1 MASKGW
7 KFSIKY
13 VLSFL
18 LAVALV
24 ASLIYWMDM
33 PKLIQSLREALLL
46 PVVAAALLNVL
57 VMGAKGIRWYV
68 LAADS
73 SSVSPWQSVRLTILG
88 FFVNSFIPA
97 RGGDVLKGLAAAREN
112 RTSKATSIASVGL
125 DKLMDMVTVFFL
137 AAAFPFLPQLPPW
150 LKRGTLLS
158 LVLAF
163 SLFAIVFVIALRN
176 RGVKHGEG
184 GTRFMRFFRKLASG
198 LDSAVRPR
206 KILIA
211 VLLSLLSYGLQIA
224 MVYLCCFST
233 GIVLSL
239 PEAACALLALN
250 IAVSVP
256 LTPLNV
262 GTLHAA
268 FVGTLLFFGYIK
280 EPAMTSA
287 IALHLAYT
295 VPLFMIGPFLGHKTL
310 LMTNS
315 GAKTAEGKVGV
326 AKGA

>member
-13 VLSFL
+13 ILSFL
-18 LAVALV
+18 LAAALV
-24 ASLIYWMDM
+24 TCLVYWMDM
-33 PKLIQSLREALLL
+33 PTLVRSLREALLL
-46 PVVAAALLNVL
+46 PVIVAVLLNVL
-57 VMGAKGIRWYV
+57 VMAAKGVRWYI

-73 SSVSPWQSVRLTILG
+73 SSISLWQSVRLTILG

-112 RTSKATSIASVGL
+112 RTSRATSIASVGL

-158 LVLAF
+158 LVLAYA
-163 SLFAIVFVIALRN
+163 LFAVVLVIAI
-176 RGVKHGEG
+176 RGRGMKRGEG
-184 GTRFMRFFRKLASG
+184 GTRFMKFFRKLASG
-198 LDSAVRPR
+198 FDSAVRPR
-206 KILIA
+206 KILAA
-211 VLLSLLSYGLQIA
+211 VLLSLVSYGLQIG
-224 MVYLCCFST
+224 MVHLCCLST
-233 GIVLSL
+233 GISLSI
-239 PEAACALLALN
+239 PESACALLALN

-268 FVGTLLFFGYIK
+268 FVGMLLFFGSTK
-280 EPAMTSA
+280 EPAMTAA
-287 IALHLAYT
+287 IALHLSYT
-295 VPLFMIGPFLGHKTL
+295 LPLLLLGPFLGHRTL
-310 LMTNS
+310 LMS
-315 GAKTAEGKVGV
+315 GAETKAAAGNVGM

>member
-13 VLSFL
+13 VLSFV

-24 ASLIYWMDM
+24 ICLVYWMDM
-33 PKLIQSLREALLL
+33 PRLVQSMKEALLL
-46 PVVAAALLNVL
+46 PVIIAALLNVL
-57 VMGAKGIRWYV
+57 VMAAKGIRWYV
-68 LAADS
+68 LASETSCISA
-73 SSVSPWQSVRLTILG
+73 WQSVRLTILA

-112 RTSKATSIASVGL
+112 RTSRATSIASVGL

-137 AAAFPFLPQLPPW
+137 TAAFPFLPQLPPW
-150 LKRGTLLS
+150 LKRGTLIS
-158 LVLAF
+158 LVLAYT
-163 SLFAIVFVIALRN
+163 LFAVVFVIAYRN
-176 RGVKHGEG
+176 RHSSRVRE

-198 LDSAVRPR
+198 FDSAVRPR
-206 KILIA
+206 KILVA
-211 VLLSLLSYGLQIA
+211 VLLSLVSYGLQ
-224 MVYLCCFST
+224 
-233 GIVLSL
+233 
-239 PEAACALLALN
+239 
-250 IAVSVP
+250 P

-268 FVGTLLFFGYIK
+268 FVGVLIFFGHTK

-310 LMTNS
+310 LMT
-315 GAKTAEGKVGV
+315 GAEAKTDEGKMGV

>member
-13 VLSFL
+13 VLSFI

-24 ASLIYWMDM
+24 ICLVYWMDM
-33 PKLIQSLREALLL
+33 PRLVQSMKEALLL
-46 PVVAAALLNVL
+46 PVIIAALLNVL
-57 VMGAKGIRWYV
+57 VMAAKGIRWYV
-68 LAADS
+68 LASETSCISA
-73 SSVSPWQSVRLTILG
+73 WQSVRLTILA

-112 RTSKATSIASVGL
+112 RTSRATSIASVGL

-137 AAAFPFLPQLPPW
+137 TAAFPFLPQLPPW
-150 LKRGTLLS
+150 LKRGTLIS
-158 LVLAF
+158 LVLAYT
-163 SLFAIVFVIALRN
+163 LFAVVFVIAYRN
-176 RGVKHGEG
+176 RHSSRVRE

-198 LDSAVRPR
+198 FDSAVRPR
-206 KILIA
+206 KILVA
-211 VLLSLLSYGLQIA
+211 VLLSLVSYGLQIG
-224 MVYLCCFST
+224 MVYLCCLST
-233 GIVLSL
+233 GIGLSL

-268 FVGTLLFFGYIK
+268 FVGVLIFFGHTK

-310 LMTNS
+310 LMT
-315 GAKTAEGKVGV
+315 GAEAKTDEGKMGV